1 MTRQPKEVV
10 LAMVDAYNAKSMD
23 RVLELYDPDARYW
36 DPLHRD
42 GVVGRDAVADVLRSL
57 FDSFPDER
65 MSIVTLAGDETHA
78 VAEFRS
84 TATAAATGEP
94 FTLDFTEVY
103 EVTAGRIVS
112 CRVYLDPKELPGRPN
127 SSAPTA

>member
-42 GVVGRDAVADVLRSL
+42 GVMGRDAVADVLRNL
-57 FDSFPDER
+57 FASFPDER
-65 MSIVTLAGDETHA
+65 MSIVTLAGDETHV
-78 VAEFRS
+78 VAEVRS
-84 TATAAATGEP
+84 TATGAATGEH

-103 EVTAGRIVS
+103 EVAAGRVVS